1 MTNKIKISP
10 SILSADFSN
19 LGNEIELID
28 KAGAD
33 MIHVDVMDG
42 IFVPNITIGP
52 EIIKSLKKHTKK
64 PFDVHLMIHQP
75 EKWINTFV
83 EAGADVLTLHIE
95 AVEHIHKAIK
105 KIKNLGIRAG
115 VSLNPSTSEKDLEYI
130 LEECDL
136 ILVMSVNP
144 GFGGQSF
151 IDNQLTKV
159 ERIKKMI
166 LKHGYKAE
174 IEVDGGVNKTNAR
187 SIISAGASI
196 LVAGNSVF
204 KDGPER
210 YFANIRSLRN
220 GN

>member
-1 MTNKIKISP
+1 MGRKV
-10 SILSADFSN
+10 
-19 LGNEIELID
+19 LIYMA
-28 KAGAD
+28 KLNG
-33 MIHVDVMDG
+33 
-42 IFVPNITIGP
+42 
-52 EIIKSLKKHTKK
+52 
-64 PFDVHLMIHQP
+64 
-75 EKWINTFV
+75 
-83 EAGADVLTLHIE
+83 
-95 AVEHIHKAIK
+95 K
-105 KIKNLGIRAG
+105 KIALLGAG
-115 VSLNPSTSEKDLEYI
+115 PASLAVARDLIPLGYDCTIYEKDNVPGGLMRTNIPAFRLPVEV
-130 LEECDL
+130 LDEECDL

-210 YFANIRSLRN
+210 YFANIR
-220 GN
+220 